1 MTRASIDNQHSTKA
15 SVLPLGEDDPDFVR
29 ALARG
34 LAVLECFQDA
44 ADGLTLSAV
53 AERTGLTRGSARRL
67 LLTLEFL
74 DYIGANDRRFFL
86 RPRAMRL
93 GQAYLASQ
101 PLWSRA
107 QQLLEDLVTQTNHAS
122 SLGLLEGGEA
132 LYVARA
138 VPKRLIDN
146 DIPVGTKIPAYANS
160 MGKILLAHMSKEDLD
175 NYLRNVTLKK
185 HTPHTISSK
194 TELRRDL
201 AAARERGWSF
211 SDEEVQLGL
220 QALAVPIMNLDGQP
234 VAALNITRYTST
246 ANSDTLEQYVPIVQ
260 RTAAEISKLVFWHPQ
275 FRFPAARR

>member
-1 MTRASIDNQHSTKA
+1 MTRASIDNQHGTKA

-107 QQLLEDLVTQTNHAS
+107 QQLLEDLVTQTNQ
-122 SLGLLEGGEA
+122 EQQ
-132 LYVARA
+132 V
-138 VPKRLIDN
+138 
-146 DIPVGTKIPAYANS
+146 
-160 MGKILLAHMSKEDLD
+160 
-175 NYLRNVTLKK
+175 LR
-185 HTPHTISSK
+185 S
-194 TELRRDL
+194 R
-201 AAARERGWSF
+201 
-211 SDEEVQLGL
+211 
-220 QALAVPIMNLDGQP
+220 PI
-234 VAALNITRYTST
+234 
-246 ANSDTLEQYVPIVQ
+246 
-260 RTAAEISKLVFWHPQ
+260 
-275 FRFPAARR
+275 